1 MRLDRI
7 EAAPLERDPFDYVF
21 VPATV
26 DEADLAGIVR
36 DFPEVPAGGSYDVTT
51 LPCGPAFQRLL
62 DELRSD
68 SFRALFEK
76 KFDIDLS
83 PHPFHVTVRGHV
95 RGRDGGIHTDSKDKI
110 LTGLLYLN
118 PVWTEAGGRLRLLR
132 GGRDIDDYACEVPPL
147 AGNMVVFRRGD
158 NSWHGHL
165 PSKGR
170 RLSLQFNW
178 VSGEEYARRERARHR
193 FSGRLKRLLGGAPV
207 TDGLG
212 Y

>member
-1 MRLDRI
+1 LRLDRI
-7 EAAPLERDPFDYVF
+7 EVAPLNRDPFDYVF
-21 VPATV
+21 IPATL
-26 DEADLAGIVR
+26 DTADIAEIVR

-51 LPCGPAFQRLL
+51 LPCGPAFERLVE
-62 DELRSD
+62 DLRGD
-68 SFRALFEK
+68 AFRALFEK

-83 PHPFHVTVRGHV
+83 PYPFHVTVRGHV

-118 PVWTEAGGRLRLLR
+118 PVWTEEGGRLRLLR
-132 GGRDIDDYACEVPPL
+132 SGRDLDAYACEVPPL

-158 NSWHGHL
+158 TSWHGHL

-178 VSGEEYARRERARHR
+178 VSGEEYARRELARHR
-193 FSGRLKRLLGGAPV
+193 LSGRLKRLFGRAPAA
-207 TDGLG
+207 GMA
-212 Y
+212 

>member
-1 MRLDRI
+1 VRLDRI
-7 EAAPLERDPFDYVF
+7 EAAPLNRDPFDYVF
-21 VPATV
+21 VPAAL
-26 DEADLAGIVR
+26 DEADLAEIIR

-51 LPCGPAFQRLL
+51 LDCGPAFLRLI
-62 DELRSD
+62 DELRGD
-68 SFRALFEK
+68 AFRSQFEK

-83 PHPFHVTVRGHV
+83 PYPFHVTVRGHV
-95 RGRDGGIHTDSKDKI
+95 RGRDGAIHTDSKDKV

-132 GGRDIDDYACEVPPL
+132 NGRDIDDYAYEVPPL
-147 AGNMVVFRRGD
+147 AGNMLVFRRGD

-178 VSGEEYARRERARHR
+178 VSGEEYARRELARHR
-193 FSGRLKRLLGGAPV
+193 LSGQLKRMFGRAPAAGAV
-207 TDGLG
+207 
-212 Y
+212 